1 MQIHT
6 RESKNVQKTWTNE
19 KNLSQ
24 NKNPK
29 WCKNPWILESKFNRT
44 FDGSNLKCPKLKE
57 GIIKIKVWE
66 TSNLKYSKEF
76 KKKSEKLFSVKVS

>member
-1 MQIHT
+1 MHT
-6 RESKNVQKTWTNE
+6 RENENVQKTSMYE
-19 KNLSQ
+19 KSLSQ

-29 WCKNPWILESKFNRT
+29 WFKNPWILESKFDRN
-44 FDGSNLKCPKLKE
+44 FGGSNLKCPKLKE

-66 TSNLKYSKEF
+66 TSDLKYSKEF